1 MFEAVD
7 DFVIVFDLVLESGEF
22 FVVFAE
28 EAFERLDAPT
38 ELLELTGEC
47 EDHGMVIECG
57 VHGSVDL
64 RGLVLGIGG
73 SGPQANGG

>member
-7 DFVIVFDLVLESGEF
+7 DFVIVFDLVFEFGEF
-22 FVVFAE
+22 LVVFAD
-28 EAFERLDAPT
+28 EALERFDAPT
-38 ELLELTGEC
+38 ELLELTVEC
-47 EDHGMVIECG
+47 EDHGMVSECG

-73 SGPQANGG
+73 KEPQARSG

>member
-38 ELLELTGEC
+38 ELLELTVE
-47 EDHGMVIECG
+47 
-57 VHGSVDL
+57 
-64 RGLVLGIGG
+64 
-73 SGPQANGG
+73 